1 MAGALIWGG
10 SQPGRRGPCSVI
22 AAAPASF
29 LGKGDRRAGV
39 QQGARLSGCRGE
51 AQTDKY
57 LAEIGAGITRLQEH
71 PELGKSRDDL
81 RAGYRSPR
89 INQHVVY
96 DMVMPS
102 VIRVIR
108 VLHRRMDPDSN
119 LQ

>member
-1 MAGALIWGG
+1 
-10 SQPGRRGPCSVI
+10 VI
-22 AAAPASF
+22 
-29 LGKGDRRAGV
+29 DRE
-39 QQGARLSGCRGE
+39 RGE

-57 LAEIGAGITRLQEH
+57 LAEIGAGITQLQEH

-102 VIRVIR
+102 VIRV
-108 VLHRRMDPDSN
+108 LHRRMDPDSN
-119 LQ
+119 LQRFPHVVRSSRQPLGACHV